1 MEKLVFNLYNAPDG
15 EAFSLSISDLMSGL
29 LLIFILL
36 LSSVLLEMT
45 EQKEKNEY
53 TLSIVS
59 EQEKAKR
66 SIISELSGE
75 LNEFDLEVDVKTGIV
90 RIKESLLF
98 DYGKFD
104 ITESGKDFL
113 KIFIPKYASILLSKP
128 EIEEQIGSIIIEGH
142 TDNIGSYNYNLDL
155 SLKRASSVANFI
167 YSDNFEKFD
176 FSNVFQKKLSA
187 NGRSYI
193 NPLVE
198 NDTDEHRQQNR
209 RVEFKFS
216 FKDWTII
223 KNDINLRSQ

>member
-1 MEKLVFNLYNAPDG
+1 MEIPLHNLFNTSDG
-15 EAFSLSISDLMSGL
+15 EGFSLSISDIMSAL

-53 TLSIVS
+53 TLSMVS

-75 LNEFDLEVDVKTGIV
+75 LDEFDLEVDAKTGIV

-98 DYGKFD
+98 EYGKYD
-104 ITESGKDFL
+104 ITERGEVFL
-113 KIFIPKYASILLSKP
+113 KTFIPKYASILLNKK
-128 EIEEQIGSIIIEGH
+128 EIEEQIGNIIIEGH
-142 TDNIGSYNYNLDL
+142 TDNIGSYNYNLNL
-155 SLKRASSVANFI
+155 SLMRAFSVANYI
-167 YSDNFEKFD
+167 YSQEFED
-176 FSNVFQKKLSA
+176 FEFSELFQKKLSA

-198 NDTDEHRQQNR
+198 NDSDEHRQQNR

-216 FKDWTII
+216 FKDWTLIE
-223 KNDINLRSQ
+223 NNINMRTE

>member
-1 MEKLVFNLYNAPDG
+1 MNNLFNVHEG
-15 EAFSLSISDLMSGL
+15 EGFSLSISDIMSGL

-53 TLSIVS
+53 TLNMVS
-59 EQEKAKR
+59 DQEKAKR

-75 LNEFDLEVDVKTGIV
+75 LDEFDLEVDEKTGIV

-98 DYGKFD
+98 EYGKSD
-104 ITESGKDFL
+104 VTDRGKGFL
-113 KIFIPKYASILLSKP
+113 KIFIPKYAEILLCKH
-128 EIEEQIGSIIIEGH
+128 EIEEQIGNIIIEGH

-155 SLKRASSVANFI
+155 SLMRAFSVANYI
-167 YSDNFEKFD
+167 YSDQFDDFEY
-176 FSNVFQKKLSA
+176 SQSFQNKLSA

-216 FKDWTII
+216 FKDWTLIE
-223 KNDINLRSQ
+223 NDLSIRTE